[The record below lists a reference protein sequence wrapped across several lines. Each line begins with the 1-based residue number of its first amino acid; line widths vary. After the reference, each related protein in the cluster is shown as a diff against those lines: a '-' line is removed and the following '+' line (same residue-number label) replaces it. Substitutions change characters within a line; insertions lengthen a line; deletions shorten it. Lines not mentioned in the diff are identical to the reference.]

1 MAPQRLRF
9 PRPPPLSLLGRDILH
24 ALPRMEY
31 LLHLGLRVT
40 AAFIRRLEPETAERL
55 GAWLGSLT
63 FHLGF
68 RRSVSAE
75 TLRLGLKIHGPLR
88 RSIALDSYRSM
99 GANFLLLFSAG
110 ARGSTI
116 RSRVVFPQ
124 DQARHADLYKNAIFL
139 TSHLGAWDIGGACL
153 SQLCGGNCIF
163 YGKIQRRAMADSLVV
178 EARRGLGIEILPTDA
193 DDPRAAVQALRVLK
207 KGGSLG
213 LLGDQGPRP
222 NRGFPA
228 FFLGVATYTHAGPAF
243 FAERTGRPI
252 IPSYCVRTGWGKY
265 LIVLCPPIYPCGDEV
280 LTRHRALDSLSN
292 MARRHPRQY
301 FWQHRRF
308 KFRSDP
314 KDIPQSRGD
323 QNQ

>member
-1 MAPQRLRF
+1 
-9 PRPPPLSLLGRDILH
+9 
-24 ALPRMEY
+24 MEY
-31 LLHLGLRVT
+31 LLHLGLRIA

-88 RSIALDSYRSM
+88 RSVALDSYRSM
-99 GANFLLLFSAG
+99 GANFFLLFSAG

-124 DQARHADLYKNAIFL
+124 DQAHRADLYKNAIFL

-178 EARRGLGIEILPTDA
+178 EARRGLGIEILPTNA

-207 KGGSLG
+207 NGGSLG

-228 FFLGVATYTHAGPAF
+228 FFLGVPTYTHAGPAF

-280 LTRHRALDSLSN
+280 ITRQRALDSLSA

-323 QNQ
+323 RNR